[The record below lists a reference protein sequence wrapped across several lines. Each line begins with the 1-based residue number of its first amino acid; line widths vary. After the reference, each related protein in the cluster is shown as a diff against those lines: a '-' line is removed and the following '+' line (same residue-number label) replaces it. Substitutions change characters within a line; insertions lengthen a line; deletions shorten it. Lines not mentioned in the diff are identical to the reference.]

1 MNQSNETPLPGFES
15 PAMKE
20 ILKLVRK
27 VAPYDIPILITG
39 ETGTGKEVIANL
51 IHKSSP
57 RSSRPMIKVTCPAVP
72 STLAESLYFGSTKGA
87 YTDSKTD
94 KTGYFKQANNSTL
107 FLDELIEMDLQI
119 QSKLLGVLQDS
130 KFRKVGSSCEEESDF
145 RLICATN
152 QSVAEAMKT
161 QKFREDLY
169 YRINEIEITVP
180 PLRKRIEDIVPLA
193 QHFLNQS
200 LQDYPGLGEEI
211 NGFSEEGLEKLRSFD
226 WPGNVRQLRSTIK
239 RALILNDD
247 NSPNLGE
254 NTWQCNGEKPL
265 TFNDYSLFE
274 KRPHSNGKC
283 RKLEEVISTPSWPSI

>member
-119 QSKLLGVLQDS
+119 QSKLLACLKYPVLS
-130 KFRKVGSSCEEESDF
+130 VFESVY
-145 RLICATN
+145 A
-152 QSVAEAMKT
+152 
-161 QKFREDLY
+161 
-169 YRINEIEITVP
+169 
-180 PLRKRIEDIVPLA
+180 PLV
-193 QHFLNQS
+193 
-200 LQDYPGLGEEI
+200 
-211 NGFSEEGLEKLRSFD
+211 
-226 WPGNVRQLRSTIK
+226 
-239 RALILNDD
+239 
-247 NSPNLGE
+247 
-254 NTWQCNGEKPL
+254 
-265 TFNDYSLFE
+265 
-274 KRPHSNGKC
+274 
-283 RKLEEVISTPSWPSI
+283 